1 MDITG
6 TGNDEFAAHIQ
17 YIDLAISIWQRIIGP
32 SDLFPLTNQIRIFHD
47 GKLIPLCGKN
57 QRSLDRKAPLCTM
70 FNLAHSI
77 PYLAFH
83 IIPACIIPAYL
94 GIVNTNRL
102 SLKIFGYMQKSAL
115 FAPLSFLLKVQF
127 VRQLA
132 SFSKDVCL

>member
-1 MDITG
+1 MDMDITG
-6 TGNDEFAAHIQ
+6 TGNDEFTAHIQ

-57 QRSLDRKAPLCTM
+57 QRSLDCKAPLCTM

-102 SLKIFGYMQKSAL
+102 SQKIFG
-115 FAPLSFLLKVQF
+115 
-127 VRQLA
+127 
-132 SFSKDVCL
+132 